1 MGCGKEGCTRQGNC
15 FVGCGKEGCSRQG
28 APEQRMTG
36 DQSLC
41 VSILHRKEF
50 FHQNWNGEYEMECI
64 QRDWVTDMVA
74 GYHQRNRKQRW
85 LFEEYPFFDWEP
97 VKLF

>member
-1 MGCGKEGCTRQGNC
+1 MSDVGRKVVPGKGRLNTERPVTRALEFPSCTEKK
-15 FVGCGKEGCSRQG
+15 FFFFF
-28 APEQRMTG
+28 
-36 DQSLC
+36 
-41 VSILHRKEF
+41 F